1 MLLEQSISVVV
12 NGQFALSGKSSVLII
27 MFGYLL
33 GTGVVIGFVDR
44 ICRKVVF
51 PPLRL
56 LSQQS

>member
-33 GTGVVIGFVDR
+33 GTGVVIGFVER
-44 ICRKVVF
+44 I
-51 PPLRL
+51 
-56 LSQQS
+56 